1 MFGPSRRL
9 TWASITIERE
19 PMRACGHGLKRELE
33 PYRGVR
39 IFLMN
44 CGEVQ
49 CGLSESDF
57 FGSLPIAHEWIDAAL
72 ERANGRLARTQQ
84 N

>member
-1 MFGPSRRL
+1 
-9 TWASITIERE
+9 
-19 PMRACGHGLKRELE
+19 MRACGHGLKRELD

-39 IFLMN
+39 MYLMN

-72 ERANGRLARTQQ
+72 NGETDGWHGLSKIELLKARGAK
-84 N
+84 

>member
-1 MFGPSRRL
+1 
-9 TWASITIERE
+9 
-19 PMRACGHGLKRELE
+19 MRACGHGLKRELE

-72 ERANGRLARTQQ
+72 DGQTDGWHGLSKIELLKARGVR
-84 N
+84 